1 MAKAETAVPVPG
13 DKAAFDEWREARR
26 KRALQIV
33 LGVIIGW
40 NLLFIPLGIY
50 MWPRAAQP
58 TMSPVTVFFSDLS
71 GPTDRPAVV
80 DNPEQAPA
88 PVSPADELSRLLSQF
103 DSDAIERLDM
113 AQIMASAQRQ
123 MDEERYEAAVTV
135 ILDGVNRLSAGER
148 QVAPELL
155 RALEMWV
162 KHAEDDGQSSNDDF
176 ELSDIGFKVTEQTDQ
191 AWRFEYRFSITNKTD
206 EDRTLAC
213 SVKFLDEAGFVIGEA
228 FELSTFPAGRKQTAR
243 GSTLIELPH
252 ARRVVN
258 VEVIASPR

>member
-1 MAKAETAVPVPG
+1 MANAETAVPVTG
-13 DKAAFDEWREARR
+13 DKATFDEWREARR
-26 KRALQIV
+26 KRALRIV
-33 LGVIIGW
+33 LGVIVGW

-50 MWPRAAQP
+50 MWPRSAQRP
-58 TMSPVTVFFSDLS
+58 DSPVTIFFSDLT
-71 GPTDRPAVV
+71 GLTDIPAVV
-80 DNPEQAPA
+80 DDPEQAPA

-135 ILDGVNRLSAGER
+135 ILDGVNRLSGGER
-148 QVAPELL
+148 QVTPELL

-162 KHAEDDGQSSNDDF
+162 KHAEDDGQSSNEEF
-176 ELSDIGFKVTEQTDQ
+176 ELSDIGFKVTEQNDE
-191 AWRFEYRFSITNKTD
+191 AWRFEYRFTIENKTPR
-206 EDRTLAC
+206 DRNLAC

-228 FELSTFPAGRKQTAR
+228 FELTSFPAGRKHTAR